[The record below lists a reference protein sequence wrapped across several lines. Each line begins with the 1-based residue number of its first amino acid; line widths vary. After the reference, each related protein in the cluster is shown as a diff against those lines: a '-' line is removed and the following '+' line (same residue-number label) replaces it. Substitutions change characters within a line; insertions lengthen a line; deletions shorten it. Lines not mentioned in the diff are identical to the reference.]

1 MTRME
6 VKTVDKNIKAEL
18 WALREE
24 VLTNLKSIETTVNNL
39 DIRLADEDEISCLS
53 RCPELANLLEMCAT
67 MELHPKTPIQTVL
80 AFTKLVEHATAR
92 LKVATVDR
100 YADSMADLMHLSK
113 RLDSKLGKLVDDSPM
128 EALWE
133 NKFPGV
139 LNKVSEYLDEIDAP
153 TKAKPVHVDEQ
164 DIKNALDRMNQRLT
178 QKDPLYLVD
187 RSTDVDLS
195 DVPQWARDINSK
207 SVDQIVKEASE
218 WDDYNQSIF
227 GRMWNRVASR
237 RIAIMEEVMS
247 EVAVSIKSYS
257 YLSERLSVRNI
268 EDAENIY
275 QRYRDLESAK
285 DQVIS
290 VLKDFDREP
299 IKRILE
305 NTADDRWPGDRP
317 EDPEN
322 LENWVS
328 YYDWFARLTEELERV
343 ANENPQGTPVVS
355 NCLAMLRVLML
366 EKEPLVFTPVSE
378 FSVPIQ
384 MPADKLEIYRKKAQK
399 DYGRDLDR
407 AYAWRNR
414 KVSEQEPQSNGE
426 MEPTGS

>member
-1 MTRME
+1 M
-6 VKTVDKNIKAEL
+6 DKNIKAEL

>member
-1 MTRME
+1 ME

>member
-1 MTRME
+1 LTRME